1 MSEQNP
7 NPDLNPEYPQ
17 FQPIIDQ
24 EAPTAE
30 MTNPSTAKP
39 KRRWLKPVLGI
50 LAVLLLLGA
59 YFLFAGNT
67 QSYEGKKGVK
77 IPIGKGFSGV
87 INAMKE
93 AGVLDNETTFSALA
107 TVTGWRR
114 SMKGGYYEFA
124 SGTSNYEMLSR
135 IKNGD
140 QTLLKLTI
148 LEGIRP
154 KKFAEILEK
163 KLEIPQAETIAA
175 LRDVAFANQLKTD
188 TTHLFGYMMPDTYFV
203 HYGSTA
209 KQVIKRL
216 KRDFDLRFTDEMEA
230 QAKRFNLTVPQVVT
244 LASIVEWEARQ
255 NSEKPRIAGVYMNR
269 LIKGMLLQ
277 ADPTVQYALM
287 MTDGGIMRRLL
298 FRDYQFEHPYNT
310 YIHAGLPP
318 GPLNNPS
325 MNAIKASVNPEKHD
339 FYFFVAK
346 GDGSGTHTF
355 SRTLGEHESSADDYR
370 ARMREVR
377 AEQAAKKD
385 SLAKLGQ

>member
-1 MSEQNP
+1 MSEQTP
-7 NPDLNPEYPQ
+7 PSEYPE
-17 FQPIIDQ
+17 FQPLS
-24 EAPTAE
+24 EHEPPTADFAVKE
-30 MTNPSTAKP
+30 ESKP
-39 KRRWLKPVLGI
+39 RRRKWLLPVLGVLGVLI
-50 LAVLLLLGA
+50 LVGA

-67 QSYEGKKGVK
+67 QNYDGKKGVK
-77 IPIGKGFSGV
+77 IPIGKGFTGV
-87 INAMKE
+87 ITAMKD

-107 TVTGWRR
+107 TVTGWRTK
-114 SMKGGYYEFA
+114 MKGGYYEFA
-124 SGTSNYEMLSR
+124 SGTSNYEMLTR

-148 LEGIRP
+148 LPGIRP

-163 KLEIPQAETIAA
+163 KLEIPPAETIAA
-175 LRDVAFANQLKTD
+175 LRNVAFARDIGTD
-188 TTHLFGYMMPDTYFV
+188 TTHLFGYMMPETYFV

-209 KQVIKRL
+209 KQVIKRI
-216 KRDFDLRFTDEMEA
+216 KRDFDLAFTPEMET
-230 QAKRFNLTVPQVVT
+230 QAKRFNLTVPQITT

-269 LIKGMLLQ
+269 LQKGMLLQ

-287 MTDGGIMRRLL
+287 QTDGGIMRRLL
-298 FRDYQFEHPYNT
+298 FRDYQFDHPYNT

-325 MNAIKASVNPEKHD
+325 MEAVKAACNPEKHD
-339 FYFFVAK
+339 LLFFVAK

-355 SRTLGEHESSADDYR
+355 SRTLGEHEANADEYR
-370 ARMREVR
+370 DRMKGVR